1 MIYTNVNHQ
10 VMVKAH
16 HDLAYV
22 QFKNRCQNKKEI
34 NSLFYCHIR
43 LASGEMMSYILSD
56 YEMMKQ
62 VFFYLNHECF
72 YISIYQSTTSRLYVY
87 KGGYISMN
95 N

>member
-22 QFKNRCQNKKEI
+22 QFKNCQNKKEI

-56 YEMMKQ
+56 YEMIDEAS
-62 VFFYLNHECF
+62 VFLLE
-72 YISIYQSTTSRLYVY
+72 SRVLLH
-87 KGGYISMN
+87 
-95 N
+95 